1 VNQCPLPP
9 ARPTQPAELE
19 LRLRHCE
26 TLLAVSEALSGT
38 LDATETMRRVA
49 RAMGQALGADMV
61 GAYLLTEDRASLRPI
76 AGYHVP
82 RELLAAL
89 MAHPIPVKGHAAI
102 EQAWAQRRV
111 LWSSDMPGDR
121 RVDRSTLERFPHQS
135 GVFAPMLAGDV
146 PLGGFFVVWWRERRE
161 LTDDEQRLVGAIA
174 TQAGFFVRHAALY
187 QRAEDNNRAKDEF
200 LAMLSHELRNPL
212 GAISNAAHALER
224 IGAGEARTSQL
235 YGILARQSRHLA
247 HMLDDLLDVAAINAG
262 KVRLEHAPV
271 DLADVVVRCMQALTH
286 TGRTGQHHVDV
297 HAVPAIVR
305 GDRTRLEQ
313 IVTNLLDNAL
323 KYTPPGGTITV
334 TVEVDDDAVVR
345 VRDTG
350 IGIPPDVLPRV
361 FEAFRQGP
369 RAGDRTTGGLGL
381 GLAIVRRLVE
391 MHGGVVTADSP
402 GLDRGTE
409 VVVRLPREASP
420 AASAENA

>member
-1 VNQCPLPP
+1 VNTGAVPP
-9 ARPTQPAELE
+9 AGPIEPTVLAA
-19 LRLRHCE
+19 RLRHCE
-26 TLLAVSEALSGT
+26 TLLAVGEALSGT

-49 RAMGQALGADMV
+49 RAMGRALGADMV

-82 RELLAAL
+82 RELLAAFT
-89 MAHPIPVKGHAAI
+89 AHPIPVKGHAAI

-111 LWSSDMPGDR
+111 LWSSDIPGDR
-121 RVDRSTLERFPHQS
+121 RVDRTTLERFPHQS
-135 GVFAPMLAGDV
+135 GAFAPMLAGDT
-146 PLGGFFVVWWRERRE
+146 PLGGFFVVWWRERRA
-161 LTDDEQRLVGAIA
+161 LTDDEQRLLGAIA
-174 TQAGFFVRHAALY
+174 AQAGFFVKHAALY
-187 QRAEDNNRAKDEF
+187 QRAEHSNRAKDEF

-224 IGAGEARTSQL
+224 IGAAEPRTVQL
-235 YGILARQSRHLA
+235 YGVLVRQSRHLA

-271 DLADVVVRCMQALTH
+271 DLADVVARCIQALTH
-286 TGRTGQHHVDV
+286 AGRIGRHRLEVRSV
-297 HAVPAIVR
+297 HAIVR

-323 KYTPPGGTITV
+323 KYTPPDGTITV
-334 TVEVDDDAVVR
+334 VVEVDDDAVVR

-350 IGIPPDVLPRV
+350 IGIPPEVLPLI
-361 FEAFRQGP
+361 FEAFRQVP
-369 RAGDRTTGGLGL
+369 RGGDRSAGGLGL

-391 MHGGVVTADSP
+391 LHGGVVTAQS
-402 GLDRGTE
+402 GGTDQGAE
-409 VVVRLPREASP
+409 FVVRLPREDRPAS
-420 AASAENA
+420 